1 MPEKPRQ
8 IIALGGGGFSM
19 EPENLALDE
28 YVLAQARVPQPAVG
42 FIPTASGDAEP
53 YIVRFYEAFS
63 GLPCRPSYLPL
74 FCRTPDLR
82 EYLLA
87 QDVIYVG
94 GGNTKSLLGVWREWG
109 LPEVLREAW
118 AAGVVLAGVSAGAVC
133 WFEQGLSDAYAEAL
147 RPLQCLGFLA
157 GSCCPHYDGEAGAP
171 PHLSRAPADRRGP
184 PRARHR
190 RRRRGPLRGRR
201 HPSRRRL
208 AAGGYRLSRAGERT
222 ERCGKRR
229 CRLNF
234 SSRCRVLQT
243 PSRRGGQQRAAPS
256 NPDGA

>member
-1 MPEKPRQ
+1 MAALPQEGTAVSENPRQ

-28 YVLAQARVPQPAVG
+28 YALAQARVPRPAVA

-53 YIVRFYEAFS
+53 YIANFYTAFS
-63 GLPCRPSYLPL
+63 GLPCRPSHLPL
-74 FCRTPDLR
+74 FSRTPDLR

-133 WFEQGLSDAYAEAL
+133 WFEQGLSDAYAGEL
-147 RPLQCLGFLA
+147 RQIQCLGFLA
-157 GSCCPHYDGEAGAP
+157 GSCCPHYNGEAE
-171 PHLSRAPADRRGP
+171 RRP
-184 PRARHR
+184 TYHEL
-190 RRRRGPLRGRR
+190 LRTGGIL
-201 HPSRRRL
+201 PGL
-208 AAGGYRLSRAGERT
+208 AID
-222 ERCGKRR
+222 
-229 CRLNF
+229 
-234 SSRCRVLQT
+234 
-243 PSRRGGQQRAAPS
+243 
-256 NPDGA
+256 DGAAVHFVDGDIHRVVASRPGATAYRVRMRDGVVREEPLPVEPGQPSS